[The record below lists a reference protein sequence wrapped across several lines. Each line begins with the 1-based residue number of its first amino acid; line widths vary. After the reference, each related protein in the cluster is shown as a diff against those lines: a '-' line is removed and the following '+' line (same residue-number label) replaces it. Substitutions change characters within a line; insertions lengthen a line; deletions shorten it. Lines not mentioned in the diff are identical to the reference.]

1 MDPRKSILLI
11 GVLLLGC
18 LLIGCKPAGPP
29 IEIPITTT
37 SDEARQLFLQ
47 ARDRLEN
54 AEIGKAATLF
64 DQAIQKD
71 PGFALAY
78 AMRSQ
83 SGGGSAVTREN
94 REKAMALIGKVSMGE
109 RLMIHYI
116 DAQAGGQTALG
127 KQYLDSLLASFPQD
141 KRIQLLAGVYYRG
154 LADYRKS
161 VMYYE
166 QAVKLD
172 STYAPPYNL
181 LGYDN
186 MSLGN
191 ADAAEKAFKSYIRL
205 LPSSPNPR
213 DSYAEFLRM
222 RGRYDESIEQYKKV
236 LDMDASF
243 TSSMVGIG
251 DCYVQKGDT
260 KKAREY
266 YQAFIDKTPQI
277 NDKLSGYYSVATSYV
292 MEGKIPEATKALQD
306 CRELALKENQN
317 SSAVWAVGYQGYL
330 LSSLG
335 KPMDGLKKYD
345 EAVQLTKTLTLTDRA
360 RENLGFWSNYWLS
373 YGYLESKNIAK
384 AKEYIAAF
392 GKDVDRRRNPGEDNV
407 LKAAQGYLDIKEG
420 RFDEGIQKLSSVP
433 EEPFTLYALAL
444 AYAKKGDKKNAGIMI
459 DKLGK
464 WGTVSLDWS
473 ICLKQV
479 SMVRGK

>member
-11 GVLLLGC
+11 GVFLLGC
-18 LLIGCKPAGPP
+18 IYLGCKPAQPSV
-29 IEIPITTT
+29 EIAITTT

-54 AEIGKAATLF
+54 SEIGKAAALF

-83 SGGGSAVTREN
+83 SGGGSVVAREN
-94 REKAMALIGKVSMGE
+94 REKAMALIGKVSKGE
-109 RLMIHYI
+109 QLLIHYI
-116 DAQAGGQTALG
+116 DAQAGGQTALV
-127 KQYLDSLLASFPQD
+127 KQYLDSLLLSFPRD
-141 KRIQLLAGVYYRG
+141 KRIQLLAGLYYRG
-154 LADYRKS
+154 LADYKKS

-166 QAVKLD
+166 QAARLD
-172 STYAPPYNL
+172 SNYAPPYNL

-222 RGRYDESIEQYKKV
+222 TGRYDESIEQYKKV
-236 LDMDASF
+236 LEMDPLF

-251 DCYVQKGDT
+251 DCYVRKGDP

-266 YQAFIDKTPQI
+266 YQTFIDKSPQI
-277 NDKLSGYYSVATSYV
+277 NDKLSGYYSLATSYV
-292 MEGKIPEATKALQD
+292 LEGIFPEAIKALD
-306 CRELALKENQN
+306 GRKELALKENQN
-317 SSAVWAVGYQGYL
+317 VSAVWAVGYQGYL

-335 KPMDGLKKYD
+335 KPQDGLKKYD
-345 EAVQLTKTLTLTDRA
+345 EAVQLTRTLTLPDRA
-360 RENLGFWSNYWLS
+360 RENLLFWSNFWLS
-373 YGYLESKNIAK
+373 YAYLESKNIAK
-384 AKEYIAAF
+384 AKECIAAF
-392 GKDVDRRRNPGEDNV
+392 GKDVDRRRNPGEDNA
-407 LKAAQGYLDIKEG
+407 LKTAHGYLDIKEG

-433 EEPFTLYALAL
+433 EEPFTIYALAL
-444 AYAKKGDKKNAGIMI
+444 AYAKKGDRQNAGIMM
-459 DKLGK
+459 DKLKK
-464 WGTVSLDWS
+464 WGTVSLDWA